1 MNTITNNI
9 LKTINTTKYYHIF
22 YNNTANRKYNIKLL
36 VDSIV
41 FILKFGVSYRSFIEL
56 LEYANMENNNN
67 KLPST
72 TTIYNFYN
80 KLKKYNIIHTTYNN
94 LVNKYI
100 NKHKTNK
107 FITDTTFINNKMG
120 IDYINYNKQIPKH
133 KVSKISLITDLNGIP
148 LDINLSSG
156 NTNDSK
162 IFFNQLDN
170 FININAIKKNNKNIF
185 LGDAAY
191 DSNNIRNKLK
201 DLNLG
206 ILVVPKNKRNIKD
219 INILASHKLNLKNK
233 NLLKNRYKIEFT
245 NNRLKQYKR
254 INIRY
259 DKFGINYLN
268 YVYLAAIDLIVKD

>member
-1 MNTITNNI
+1 
-9 LKTINTTKYYHIF
+9 
-22 YNNTANRKYNIKLL
+22 
-36 VDSIV
+36 
-41 FILKFGVSYRSFIEL
+41 
-56 LEYANMENNNN
+56 MENNNN

-72 TTIYNFYN
+72 TTIYNFHN
-80 KLKKYNIIHTTYNN
+80 KLKKYKIVYTTYNN

-185 LGDAAY
+185 IGDAAY

-206 ILVVPKNKRNIKD
+206 ILVVPKNKRNMKD
-219 INILASHKLNLKNK
+219 INILASHKLNIKNK

-245 NNRLKQYKR
+245 NNRLDRENKK
-254 INIRY
+254 I
-259 DKFGINYLN
+259 
-268 YVYLAAIDLIVKD
+268 

>member
-9 LKTINTTKYYHIF
+9 LKTINTTEYYHIF

-36 VDSIV
+36 IDSIV
-41 FILKFGVSYRSFIEL
+41 FILKFGLSYRTFIKIL
-56 LEYANMENNNN
+56 TFVHMEKNNNFPSHVTIFKFFN
-67 KLPST
+67 KLIKYKI
-72 TTIYNFYN
+72 IY
-80 KLKKYNIIHTTYNN
+80 TTYNN

-120 IDYINYNKQIPKH
+120 IDYINYNQQIRKH
-133 KVSKISLITDLNGIP
+133 RISKISLITDFKGIP

-185 LGDAAY
+185 IGDAAY

-201 DLNLG
+201 DFNLG
-206 ILVVPKNKRNIKD
+206 NLVVPKNKRNIKD
-219 INILASHKLNLKNK
+219 INVLASYKLNMKNK
-233 NLLKNRYKIEFT
+233 KLLKNRYKIEFT

-268 YVYLAAIDLIVKD
+268 YVYMAAIDLILKD